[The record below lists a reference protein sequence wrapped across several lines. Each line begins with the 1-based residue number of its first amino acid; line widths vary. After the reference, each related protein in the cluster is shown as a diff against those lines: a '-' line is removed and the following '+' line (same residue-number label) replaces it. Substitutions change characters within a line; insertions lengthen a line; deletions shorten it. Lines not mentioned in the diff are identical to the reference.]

1 MSQTTVNV
9 RMDEDLKSKFG
20 SFCENVG
27 MSMSAAICMFAKDTV
42 RNQALPF
49 EFTTKR
55 RVSRDPFW
63 STKNQAR
70 LKSSIKEMEKTG
82 GVAHDIEELYD
93 YLDK

>member
-1 MSQTTVNV
+1 MGQTTVNV
-9 RMDEDLKSKFG
+9 RMDENLKSEFG
-20 SFCENVG
+20 SFCEDVG

-49 EFTTKR
+49 EVTTKR
-55 RVSRDPFW
+55 RTNRDPFW

-82 GVAHDIEELYD
+82 GVVHNVEELYD
-93 YLDK
+93 YLDE